1 MFAYGSSVFSV
12 RTRKLLVSSWSL
24 VRALCPLQCLAASGD
39 ICGCHVLGARGWWS
53 PWRTHGCWVPSHGAC
68 WRRAAPNKDRSGGR
82 WDGGT
87 RQASG
92 AVVLAGRFRILS
104 KEVKISE
111 HRRRWPAG
119 WPLGTTEAGG
129 ARGAGLC
136 SPPVLAS
143 SPVFLGSHTCTVRL
157 PVGFADVT
165 ADLPRSHSQS
175 ASGDFGY
182 LSGPGKPS
190 TCLLLSDLHRAQG
203 CVG

>member
-1 MFAYGSSVFSV
+1 MVVTCRG
-12 RTRKLLVSSWSL
+12 RGDGGLPG
-24 VRALCPLQCLAASGD
+24 RATPK
-39 ICGCHVLGARGWWS
+39 
-53 PWRTHGCWVPSHGAC
+53 
-68 WRRAAPNKDRSGGR
+68 KDRSGGR

-87 RQASG
+87 RQALG
-92 AVVLAGRFRILS
+92 AVVLAGRFRMLS
-104 KEVKISE
+104 KEVKTSA

-136 SPPVLAS
+136 SHPVHPQFWLQAQS
-143 SPVFLGSHTCTVRL
+143 FQAHTPAPRAFLWVL
-157 PVGFADVT
+157 PMSLQICPGLT
-165 ADLPRSHSQS
+165 QS
-175 ASGDFGY
+175 ASGEFGY

>member
-1 MFAYGSSVFSV
+1 MVVTCRG
-12 RTRKLLVSSWSL
+12 RGDGGLPG
-24 VRALCPLQCLAASGD
+24 RATPK
-39 ICGCHVLGARGWWS
+39 
-53 PWRTHGCWVPSHGAC
+53 
-68 WRRAAPNKDRSGGR
+68 KDRSGGR

-87 RQASG
+87 RQALG
-92 AVVLAGRFRILS
+92 AVVLAGRFRMLS
-104 KEVKISE
+104 KEVKTSA

-143 SPVFLGSHTCTVRL
+143 SPVFSGSHTCTARL

-175 ASGDFGY
+175 ASGDFRY
-182 LSGPGKPS
+182 ISGPGKPS